1 MKLNKN
7 TKTLVNVGDMLVF
20 SDSEKYRVV
29 TIIEYNNRNGARGF
43 TLVDMKTGMH
53 VYSMPSSMYYGAE
66 IVKP

>member
-20 SDSEKYRVV
+20 SDSEKYLVV
-29 TIIEYNNRNGARGF
+29 NVIEYHKNGARGF
-43 TLVDMKTGMH
+43 TLRDMKTGMH